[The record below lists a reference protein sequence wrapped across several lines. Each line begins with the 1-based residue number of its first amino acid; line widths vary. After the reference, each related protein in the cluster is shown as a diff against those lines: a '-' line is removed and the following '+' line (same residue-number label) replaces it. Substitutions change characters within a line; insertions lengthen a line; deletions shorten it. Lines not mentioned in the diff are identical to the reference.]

1 MNEPGNHEE
10 ILRSAFFRPVDRHFA
25 CFVRRFSFKETG
37 GLEPASEVILAAA
50 LVSRRLADGEVCLSL
65 RDVAGKTLSVSFGD
79 GTGGVP
85 CPRLAPWLEV
95 LRSSPIVGVPGET
108 KPLILDTTGKL
119 YLHRYW
125 NYEQA
130 VAEDFRRRFAA
141 PPVELDVERMSEGL
155 QRLFPV
161 GATGAVD
168 WQKVAA
174 FAGVR
179 QRFCTITGG
188 PGTGKTW
195 TVARMLVLLLE
206 QPGGEQLRVKL
217 AAPTGKAVMRL
228 RQSLRGSLENMPCN
242 ARVRELLQS
251 EKLTVTLHSL
261 LGAVPNSVK
270 FRHDEKNPLPVDLL
284 VVDEA
289 SMISLS
295 LMRRLVGA
303 LEPDAR
309 LVLVGDKDQLPP
321 VDPGNVLGQVC
332 KASAINRFSAD
343 FRKAFGACV
352 SGSELPDSR
361 STNDGELL
369 NGVVQLRTNHRAGET
384 SRLHELSLLVNEGA
398 TDQVVSFFGAV
409 GAEGGVRGIPL
420 PGANRLK
427 DALRTRVLEY
437 YGAVIKACSPREALD
452 LLEQFRILCA
462 VREGPYGTITV
473 NRLVE
478 EILAEEGMR
487 GADHGGL
494 AYYTGKP
501 VLVTANNYGVN
512 LLNGDIGV
520 AWRSAQSSVVQ
531 FPSGDGA
538 TRAVARER
546 LPDHEPAFAMT
557 VHKSQGSEFAHV
569 LLILPETESPVL
581 TRELLYTGLTR
592 ARTSLCLIASE
603 PVLRWAMGR
612 QMTRTSGLSEAL
624 TRPDARI

>member
-1 MNEPGNHEE
+1 MNEPGTDGKM
-10 ILRSAFFRPVDRHFA
+10 LQSAVFRSVDRHFA
-25 CFVRRFSFKETG
+25 SFIRRFSLKESG
-37 GLEPASEVILAAA
+37 GLEPEPEVILAAA
-50 LVSRRLADGEVCLSL
+50 MVSRRLADGEVCLSL
-65 RDVAGKTLSVSFGD
+65 GDAADKTLSASFGD
-79 GTGGVP
+79 NTGGVP
-85 CPRLAPWLEV
+85 CPRLDAWLKV
-95 LRSSPIVGVPGET
+95 LRASPVVGVPGET
-108 KPLILDTTGKL
+108 KPLILDAAGRL

-141 PPVELDVERMSEGL
+141 RPVGLDLERLSEGL
-155 QRLFPV
+155 KRLFPA
-161 GATGAVD
+161 GSAGAVN

-206 QPGGEQLRVKL
+206 QPGGERLRVKL

-228 RQSLRGSLENMPCN
+228 RQSLRDSLESMPCDG
-242 ARVRELLQS
+242 RVRELLQH

-261 LGAVPNSVK
+261 LGAVPDSVR

-332 KASAINRFSAD
+332 MASAINRFSAD
-343 FRKAFGACV
+343 FRKAYGACV
-352 SGSELPDSR
+352 SGSELSDSG
-361 STNDGELL
+361 SANEGEVL
-369 NGVVQLRTNHRAGET
+369 NGVVQLQTNHRAGEA
-384 SRLHELSLLVNEGA
+384 SLLHQLSLLVNEGA
-398 TDQVVSFFGAV
+398 TDQVVSLLGAA
-409 GAEGGVRGIPL
+409 GQEGGVRGLPL
-420 PGANRLK
+420 PAANRLK
-427 DALRTRVLEY
+427 DSLRPRVMEY
-437 YGAVIKACSPREALD
+437 YGAVIKARSPLEALGA
-452 LLEQFRILCA
+452 LEQFRILCA
-462 VREGPYGTITV
+462 VREGPFGTIAV
-473 NRLVE
+473 NRLVG
-478 EILAEEGMR
+478 EILAEAGMR
-487 GADHGGL
+487 GEDHGGL

-501 VLVTANNYGVN
+501 ILVTSNNYGVN
-512 LLNGDIGV
+512 LFNGDIGV
-520 AWRSAQSSVVQ
+520 AWRSGQSSVVH

-546 LPDHEPAFAMT
+546 LPDHDPAFAMT

-592 ARTSLCLIASE
+592 ARTSLCVIASE
-603 PVLRWAMGR
+603 SVLRWAMGR
-612 QMTRTSGLSEAL
+612 QMIRTSGLSEAL